1 MKTLKNKIWFT
12 YTARIEAYRRLKNYS
27 FLASLLLCLYSLA
40 TVVCSIISISLP
52 ELLGKYTN
60 TLLIVLS
67 VISFVFSL
75 LIVSYKFDD
84 RALAMKENYLDLQR
98 LYENLKRDTSGD
110 IDKYIDQYL
119 NILERNENHNI
130 IDDITNRMN
139 QKTSREVSNKE
150 FLYYHIYIFSKFI
163 FITAVLTI
171 PLLLIYLSIL
181 SLYK

>member
-1 MKTLKNKIWFT
+1 METLKNKIWFT

-27 FLASLLLCLYSLA
+27 FWASLLLCLYSLA

-52 ELLGKYTN
+52 KLLGKHTD

-98 LYENLKRDTSGD
+98 LYENLKRDASGD
-110 IDKYIDQYL
+110 IDKYID
-119 NILERNENHNI
+119 
-130 IDDITNRMN
+130 
-139 QKTSREVSNKE
+139 
-150 FLYYHIYIFSKFI
+150 
-163 FITAVLTI
+163 
-171 PLLLIYLSIL
+171 
-181 SLYK
+181 

>member
-1 MKTLKNKIWFT
+1 
-12 YTARIEAYRRLKNYS
+12 
-27 FLASLLLCLYSLA
+27 
-40 TVVCSIISISLP
+40 
-52 ELLGKYTN
+52 
-60 TLLIVLS
+60 
-67 VISFVFSL
+67 
-75 LIVSYKFDD
+75 
-84 RALAMKENYLDLQR
+84 MKENYLDLQR
-98 LYENLKRDTSGD
+98 LYENLKRDASGD

-150 FLYYHIYIFSKFI
+150 FLYYYIYIFSKFI